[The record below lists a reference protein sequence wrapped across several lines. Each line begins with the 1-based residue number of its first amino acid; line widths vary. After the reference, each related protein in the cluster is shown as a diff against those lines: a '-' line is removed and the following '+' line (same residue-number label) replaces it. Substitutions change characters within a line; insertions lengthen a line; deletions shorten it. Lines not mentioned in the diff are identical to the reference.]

1 MIISMFNVA
10 ERNFKIICVTNRQLC
25 RGDFLVRLHK
35 IAAAR
40 PDAVMLREKDL
51 PVPDYL
57 ALAGRVQQIC
67 RTYGVSCIWHT
78 YFNEETEFLHLPLEF
93 WQQYNLPPL
102 RALGVSCHSLAEAVR
117 TAGSCN
123 YLTAGHIFATDCK
136 QGLPGR
142 GLDWLRLICNAVDVP
157 VYAIGG
163 ITAANIKQVKAAGAG
178 GVCLMSGFMTCAEP
192 AVLFN
197 KIKKSAGFV

>member
-1 MIISMFNVA
+1 MFNVA

-25 RGDFLVRLHK
+25 RGDFLMRLHE

-51 PVPDYL
+51 PLADYL
-57 ALAGRVQQIC
+57 ALSGQAQQIC
-67 RTYGVSCIWHT
+67 RNYGVPCIWHT
-78 YFNEETEFLHLPLEF
+78 YFNEETEFLHLPLGL
-93 WQQYNLPPL
+93 WQQYSLPPL
-102 RALGVSCHSLAEAVR
+102 QALGVSCHSLAEAMR
-117 TAGSCN
+117 AAGRCN

-136 QGLPGR
+136 QGLPGK

-178 GVCLMSGFMTCAEP
+178 GVCLMSSFMTCAEP
-192 AVLFN
+192 ALLLN
-197 KIKKSAGFV
+197 ELKNAAGLA